1 MASLAEMER
10 DLTIERTRAGL
21 EAARKLGG
29 VPGRKRVM
37 TESKV
42 ASSARKLLENGTP
55 RREVRI
61 SASPCRHSIA
71 GFLPQ
76 QPLSVQFP
84 FSETTP
90 TQHAGD
96 GERGAL
102 PRSPAVAVVLQV
114 VNSAVPF
121 SLPRSPAVAGVLPV
135 SYFALPAPLQH

>member
-10 DLTIERTRAGL
+10 DLTIECTGAGL

-29 VPGRKRVM
+29 VLGRNRVM

-42 ASSARKLLENGTP
+42 ASARKLLENGTP

-90 TQHAGD
+90 TQRAGE
-96 GERGAL
+96 GERGA
-102 PRSPAVAVVLQV
+102 
-114 VNSAVPF
+114 
-121 SLPRSPAVAGVLPV
+121 LPRSPAVAGVLPV
-135 SYFALPAPLQH
+135 SYFALPAPVQHY